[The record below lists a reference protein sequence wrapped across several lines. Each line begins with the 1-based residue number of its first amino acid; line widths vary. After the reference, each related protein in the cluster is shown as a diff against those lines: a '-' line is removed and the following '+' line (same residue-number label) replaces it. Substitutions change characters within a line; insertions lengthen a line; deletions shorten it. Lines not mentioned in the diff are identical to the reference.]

1 MKHLSSILLAAALL
15 ALGATACFKDPTEP
29 LANGPSRINMDRSS
43 VFIPVGDSVSVTAEI
58 KDDAG
63 NTFSAADAGWE
74 SSAPGL
80 ATVRR
85 DTVVIPG
92 NAFTRAFIVA
102 IAPGGPAWIF
112 VTSSGLTDSVQ
123 VVVVPPKFAGTVTAP
138 AGSMMG
144 DTITIAGT
152 SLLGF
157 TASTTVTIGGAEAWI
172 ISQTASQLKVMASEP
187 AAGGSAVVLGPLK
200 FLGTVDLASLTATTS
215 LGVAATIRANGYS
228 PANEDPATA
237 PAGSLASRYTSPI
250 IGVLNGTVADNYWAF
265 TTPAAS
271 GTETTGDSVEVTVV
285 WKTDADI
292 DVAVL
297 NASGACISSALPGS
311 CYATMGT
318 GNNPEVGKWRLAA
331 ATTYLIDANLYDAGA
346 AAATAYRVS
355 FRRLAVPR

>member
-1 MKHLSSILLAAALL
+1 MKHLSSILLATALL
-15 ALGATACFKDPTEP
+15 ALGATACFKDPTNP
-29 LANGPSRINMDRSS
+29 LANGPSRITLSLSS
-43 VFIPVGDSVSVTAEI
+43 AFIPAGDSVSVTAEI

-63 NTFSAADAGWE
+63 NTFSAGDAGWE
-74 SSAPGL
+74 SSVPGV
-80 ATVRR
+80 ASVRR
-85 DTVVIPG
+85 DEVVVPG
-92 NAFTRAFIVA
+92 NAFTRAFILA
-102 IAPGGPAWIF
+102 ITPGQTIVRITA
-112 VTSSGLTDSVQ
+112 SGITDSVQ
-123 VVVVPPKFAGTVTAP
+123 VVVLPRNFAGAVTAP

-144 DTITIAGT
+144 DTITIAAT
-152 SLLGF
+152 SVLGF
-157 TASTTVTIGGAEAWI
+157 TASTAVTIGGKVAWI
-172 ISQTASQLKVMASEP
+172 ISQTATQLKVMASEP

-200 FLGTVDLASLTATTS
+200 LLGTVDVASLTATTS

-228 PANEDPATA
+228 PANEAPATA
-237 PAGSLASRYTSPI
+237 PAGLLASRYTTPI

-311 CYATMGT
+311 CYGTMGT